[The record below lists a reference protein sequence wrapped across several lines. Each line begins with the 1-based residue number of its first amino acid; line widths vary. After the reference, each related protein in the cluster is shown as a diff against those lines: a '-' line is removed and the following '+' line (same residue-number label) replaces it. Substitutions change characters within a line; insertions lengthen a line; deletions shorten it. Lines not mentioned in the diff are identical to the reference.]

1 MKFVARLLVL
11 VVATM
16 SFSMQSSVA
25 ANNEAVLVSQSP
37 LWVLKNQA
45 VEFVVKS
52 ETALQDVTLYI
63 SQSPLIGRSS
73 LDSYLKDSLNVSFRK
88 LDNIAITLEANL
100 TTVILNSLSL
110 PTSGVYVVD
119 IRSGDTSIVT
129 SLISYSKSAN
139 INPLNTVILWPIS
152 SPPAVSPQD
161 ESLVDDYWQQNS
173 GLIESVKSHPI
184 DERLSWLLD
193 SDVISWA
200 ASSGNTD
207 WINALKTGTSNSDVY
222 VAPYANSDVNALI
235 KARKMKLAVAA
246 ISSILPVTS
255 ALERSNIPRAIA
267 GTSFS
272 PKTWDWIEKQGL
284 YLSITSNQQYP
295 SSTSVFTPSGIVT
308 NPNQNKSL
316 VVDRRASK
324 FMSQALSVPAVQN
337 LQLLQADLFIT
348 ALEQPQANRTLVLHP
363 TVWDMG
369 DGAKEQ
375 VLDIFTTSWLKPIA
389 ASDAMRK
396 PVTDQRSLVSTKT
409 STLSK
414 KQLDLITRLETY
426 RKRLAPFIAET
437 IHDTQTIHA
446 GLRVSSIF
454 DTNRQIVAQ
463 STENFFNNLL
473 NAVTIV
479 SSGTVIFAGESGVI
493 PITIRNDLSVPV
505 YVNVLGQ
512 GFPEVRVDLG
522 TVDFVEIG
530 AGQRK
535 SIEIPATLYGS
546 ESAFVELQLVDALGK
561 KIGEIRRI
569 EIASSAY
576 STIAGVFVSIAFA
589 LLFLLLIYN
598 TQKRIRA
605 SRATALENS
614 PRE

>member
-1 MKFVARLLVL
+1 
-11 VVATM
+11 
-16 SFSMQSSVA
+16 
-25 ANNEAVLVSQSP
+25 
-37 LWVLKNQA
+37 
-45 VEFVVKS
+45 
-52 ETALQDVTLYI
+52 
-63 SQSPLIGRSS
+63 
-73 LDSYLKDSLNVSFRK
+73 
-88 LDNIAITLEANL
+88 
-100 TTVILNSLSL
+100 
-110 PTSGVYVVD
+110 
-119 IRSGDTSIVT
+119 
-129 SLISYSKSAN
+129 
-139 INPLNTVILWPIS
+139 
-152 SPPAVSPQD
+152 VSPQD

-184 DERLSWLLD
+184 DNRLSWLLD

-207 WINALKTGTSNSDVY
+207 WINALKAGTSNSDVY

-235 KARKMKLAVAA
+235 KARKMKLAFAA

-255 ALERSNIPRAIA
+255 ALERSNIPRAIV

-324 FMSQALSVPAVQN
+324 FMSQALLVPEVQN

-363 TVWDMG
+363 TVWNMG
-369 DGAKEQ
+369 DGAKEP
-375 VLDIFTTSWLKPIA
+375 VLDILTTSWLKPIA

-396 PVTDQRSLVSTKT
+396 PVTDQRNLVIRET

-414 KQLDLITRLETY
+414 KQRDLITRLETY

-454 DTNRQIVAQ
+454 DTNRNIVAK
-463 STENFFNNLL
+463 STENYFNDLL
-473 NAVTIV
+473 DAVSIV
-479 SSGTVIFAGESGVI
+479 SSGSVIFAGESGVI

-535 SIEIPATLYGS
+535 SIEIPTTLYGS

-561 KIGEIRRI
+561 KIGETKRI